1 MPGEA
6 RIGTS
11 GFAYREW
18 IGSVYPRGATTGQ
31 LLRLYAERLP
41 AVEIASTNTRTP
53 SPEMLS
59 SWAASAPAG
68 FHFALKAPNRAG
80 HELGAGKAVAR
91 ALGPFLDAAEV
102 LGENL
107 GPVLVQVPLSV
118 RSDRHALAAFL
129 ETLPTDLRVAFEFQ
143 HPSWHDDATLR
154 VLSRHEAALVLTDY
168 GEGVPRIELT
178 AGFTYVRIRR
188 DDDSPEAIDEW
199 AERLGLLTRRG
210 IDVYAFLKHD
220 RRGMSVDR
228 AARLASLLR
237 TESEI
242 GEQAMLS

>member
-1 MPGEA
+1 MAGEA

-18 IGSVYPRGATTGQ
+18 TGSVYPRVATSGQ
-31 LLRLYAERLP
+31 LLKFYAQRLH
-41 AVEIASTNTRTP
+41 AVEIASTQ
-53 SPEMLS
+53 
-59 SWAASAPAG
+59 
-68 FHFALKAPNRAG
+68 
-80 HELGAGKAVAR
+80 
-91 ALGPFLDAAEV
+91 
-102 LGENL
+102 
-107 GPVLVQVPLSV
+107 QVPQSMKC
-118 RSDRHALAAFL
+118 DRQALALFL
-129 ETLPTDLRVAFEFQ
+129 GSLPGGLRIAFEFQ
-143 HPSWHDDATLR
+143 HPSWQNDSTLR
-154 VLSRHEAALVLTDY
+154 VLSRHDAALVITDH
-168 GEGVPRIELT
+168 GVGVPLLQLT

-188 DDDSPEAIDEW
+188 DDDNPEIVDDW

-220 RRGMSVDR
+220 RRGVAVDR